1 MAYDLLIKNGRVV
14 DGSGGPSFR
23 ADVAIKD
30 GKIVGV
36 GKFSESATRTI
47 NADGRVVAPGFID
60 HHTHYDPQALY
71 DPLCSSTAQNGNTT
85 VIVVPWPGWGEHLP
99 GQGDH
104 EWYMEFFSDRED
116 VPLTS
121 MRRGIDFTWES
132 IAEYLDALGRK
143 RGVNAGA
150 LIGHSGLRRYVMG
163 EEASDR
169 VETTPEEIEAMKRL
183 TREGILAG
191 ALGFSTGSCNMS
203 PCGIA
208 TDEERFALASVLGE
222 LGTGIFQVSG
232 GSTGGVFGPL
242 HLAKELSI
250 RTGRP
255 AIYNLVS
262 QQITAPPDEWKEP
275 PGTIGGGFQGWRQ
288 SLRLLPVG
296 YRRAHLQPETG
307 AGYGAR
313 RRPDQPAYHVFG
325 NAHLGLRD
333 GPAGAGAY
341 PVPPRSGDP
350 QGAGRR
356 SGGRYSGSGTRDR
369 TAGADV
375 RGASTGA
382 GTWSRSS

>member
-1 MAYDLLIKNGRVV
+1 M
-14 DGSGGPSFR
+14 
-23 ADVAIKD
+23 
-30 GKIVGV
+30 IVGQCGQV
-36 GKFSESATRTI
+36 L
-47 NADGRVVAPGFID
+47 APAR
-60 HHTHYDPQALY
+60 P
-71 DPLCSSTAQNGNTT
+71 
-85 VIVVPWPGWGEHLP
+85 
-99 GQGDH
+99 GDH

-163 EEASDR
+163 EEASHR

-191 ALGFSTGSCNMS
+191 ALGFSTGSGNMS

-262 QQITAPPDEWKEP
+262 QQITAPPDEWKEHLDYWRRLSRLAPEPTAPACRLP
-275 PGTIGGGFQGWRQ
+275 PGP
-288 SLRLLPVG
+288 S
-296 YRRAHLQPETG
+296 
-307 AGYGAR
+307 
-313 RRPDQPAYHVFG
+313 
-325 NAHLGLRD
+325 
-333 GPAGAGAY
+333 
-341 PVPPRSGDP
+341 
-350 QGAGRR
+350 
-356 SGGRYSGSGTRDR
+356 
-369 TAGADV
+369 
-375 RGASTGA
+375 ST
-382 GTWSRSS
+382 